1 MGGSEWDPDVGGVS
15 MARTKISVKTVK
27 DGCGN
32 RCPHFWP
39 ERVTG
44 KNGKIT
50 YMCEAFEK
58 CRVLAEALM
67 GKEVD
72 DEQ

>member
-1 MGGSEWDPDVGGVS
+1 

-39 ERVTG
+39 EMVPS
-44 KNGKIT
+44 KNGKRT
-50 YMCEAFEK
+50 YICAAFER
-58 CRVLAEALM
+58 CRVVAEALM
-67 GKEVD
+67 GEEVD